1 MLDTPFRSVLNQHC
15 ASIDGL
21 DMNIQK
27 FLSLV
32 MVQCTEI
39 MQQKINDTDD
49 FPDVEAAQDGL
60 DMLKIIR
67 DVSKTLNPPSF

>member
-1 MLDTPFRSVLNQHC
+1 
-15 ASIDGL
+15 
-21 DMNIQK
+21 MNIQK